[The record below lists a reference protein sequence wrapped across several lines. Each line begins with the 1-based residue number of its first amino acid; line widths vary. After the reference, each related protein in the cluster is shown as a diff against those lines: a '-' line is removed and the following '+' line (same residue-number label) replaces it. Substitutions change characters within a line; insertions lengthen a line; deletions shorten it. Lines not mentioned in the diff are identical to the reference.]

1 MRAYERFLNYVQY
14 DTASDESSPTCPS
27 TKKQLVL
34 AEALAAEMKA
44 MGIADARVDANGY
57 VYGSIPANA
66 KNRPS
71 IGLIAHMDV
80 VDCVP
85 SAPVKPAIIED
96 YDGGAVRL
104 AGGDVLDPAVFP
116 AVAAAKGKRLIVTDG
131 TTSLGADD
139 KAGVAEIM
147 TACEILLSRPELKH
161 GRVCIGFTPDEEI
174 GRGADRFDVAGFG
187 ASYAYT
193 VDGGAVGG
201 INYENFNAASGRV
214 TVRGRSV
221 HPGSAKNIM
230 LNASLVA
237 AEFIGLLPP
246 AERPEHTEGYEGF
259 FHLTGMRGEEEQASL
274 DYIIRDHD
282 RVRFEARKEQF
293 QDVAAYLNGKYGA
306 GTVEVEIKDSYYNM
320 REMIEPRMEIVRRAE
335 AAYRAVGVEPWSA
348 PIRGGTDGAR
358 LTFMGLPT
366 PNLAT
371 GGMNCHGRFECVAV
385 EDMDAMTDVLVHLLT
400 DEYHS

>member
-1 MRAYERFLNYVQY
+1 MRAYERFLKYVQY
-14 DTASDESSPTCPS
+14 DTASDENSPTCPS
-27 TKKQLVL
+27 TRKQLAL

-44 MGIADARVDANGY
+44 MGISDARVDEHGY

-66 KNRPS
+66 SNRPS

-85 SAPVKPAIIED
+85 SAPVKPAIIEN
-96 YDGGAVRL
+96 YDGGPVKL
-104 AGGDVLDPAVFP
+104 AACGVLDPAVFP
-116 AVAAAKGKRLIVTDG
+116 SLAGAKGKRLIVTDG

-147 TACEILLSRPELKH
+147 TACETLLAHPEMKH
-161 GRVCIGFTPDEEI
+161 GRVCVGFTPDEEI

-187 ASYAYT
+187 ASFAYT
-193 VDGGAVGG
+193 VDGGEVGS

-214 TVRGRSV
+214 TVHGRSV

-230 LNASLVA
+230 RNAALVA

-259 FHLTGMRGEEEQASL
+259 FHLTGMRGEEELATL
-274 DYIIRDHD
+274 EYIIRDHD

-293 QDVAAYLNGKYGA
+293 QDAAAYLNGKYGA
-306 GTVEVEIKDSYYNM
+306 GTVEVEIRDSYYNM
-320 REMIEPRMEIVRRAE
+320 REMIEPRMEIIRRAE
-335 AAYRAVGVEPWSA
+335 AAYRAIGVEPWSE

-358 LTFMGLPT
+358 LTYMGLPT

-371 GGMNCHGRFECVAV
+371 GCMNCHGRFECVAI
-385 EDMDAMTDVLVHLLT
+385 EDMDAMSDMLVHLLT
-400 DEYHS
+400 D